1 MRQEILLDPLN
12 RLWETVAM
20 GLPRLVLAI
29 VIFIIGWILAGLV
42 HKLLVKIAKSLRLD
56 HILKPTGLPEAFE
69 RAGYKFSVG
78 RLIGFLAKWFVIITG
93 LMAALDILGLQ
104 STTGLL
110 TGIINYIPQVI
121 IAILVLL
128 AGVALSGFVKKL
140 IMGSTKMLNVQS
152 AGVLSNVARIS
163 VLVFTVIIVLNLL
176 GIGRELINILFI
188 GAVSMIALAGGLA
201 FGLGGQSA
209 AARAIQK
216 AQDGLHR

>member
-20 GLPRLVLAI
+20 GLPKLILAI
-29 VIFIIGWILAGLV
+29 IIFVIGWILAGLV
-42 HKLLVKIAKSLRLD
+42 YKLLVKVSKSLRLD
-56 HILKPTGLPEAFE
+56 HILKPTGLPQAVE
-69 RAGYKFSVG
+69 RTGHKFSVG
-78 RLIGFLAKWFVIITG
+78 AVLGFLVKWFIIITF
-93 LMAALDILGLQ
+93 LMAALDTLGLQ

-121 IAILVLL
+121 IAVLVML
-128 AGVALSGFVKKL
+128 AGVALAGFVKKL
-140 IMGSTKMLNVQS
+140 VMGSTKMLNVKS
-152 AGVLSNVARIS
+152 AGVLSNVAKVA

-176 GIGRELINILFI
+176 GIGRELINVLFI

-201 FGLGGQSA
+201 FGLGGRDA